1 MIIIDPIECILAA
14 IRFFFSLTALIFQH
28 IKEALEFFTQRFCI
42 EINPILGKLRGQVLL
57 PGTVIH

>member
-42 EINPILGKLRGQVLL
+42 EINPILGKLR
-57 PGTVIH
+57 